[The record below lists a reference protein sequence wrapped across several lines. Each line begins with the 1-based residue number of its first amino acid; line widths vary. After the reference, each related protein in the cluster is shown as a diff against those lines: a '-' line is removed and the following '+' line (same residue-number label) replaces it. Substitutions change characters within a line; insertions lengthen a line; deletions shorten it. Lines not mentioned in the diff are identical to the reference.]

1 MRSQAFA
8 EATLAL
14 FGLCVFLAPM
24 EAAAQSVPATPVPA
38 SAQSQ
43 PAPGSAL
50 GQAAQAV
57 TPTDPNAQS
66 VQALPEPPV
75 ATSKPGVR
83 MVRQPLPGGT
93 AAQSPTAFKEPTRKK
108 ESWMER
114 HKVLTAIIFAV
125 VSVFAGGTER

>member
-1 MRSQAFA
+1 MRSQVFA

-14 FGLCVFLAPM
+14 FGLCVCLAPI

-38 SAQSQ
+38 S
-43 PAPGSAL
+43 
-50 GQAAQAV
+50 V
-57 TPTDPNAQS
+57 QS

-75 ATSKPGVR
+75 ATTKPAVR

-93 AAQSPTAFKEPTRKK
+93 AAQSPAAFKEPTRKR
-108 ESWMER
+108 ESWMDR
-114 HKVLTAIIFAV
+114 HKVLTNIIFAV